1 MIMRLVFPLPAP
13 NQKGVLEG
21 SVGLCCTDPSNLL
34 MKQIS
39 TLVSDIY
46 NLFTNEKGVQ
56 VSREEAK
63 KLSEEAGKLIGEHI
77 FSSVYETRKN
87 KPDLRLS
94 QIGKP
99 LRQIWYNSKGYDKE
113 PIDGATFIK
122 FLYGNILE
130 ELLVCLSRLAGHTVD
145 ETQKEI
151 KVGGIKGH
159 QDGRVDGVLV
169 DFKSASN
176 FSFKKFTT
184 SELQKNDPF
193 GYIYQLAG
201 YAEQE
206 KDEKVAWV
214 VINKQTGELATVY
227 LDSLEMPDVKE
238 KIKQVKDAV
247 KKDTPPDRCYSD
259 IRDGSSGNRKLD
271 FGCVY
276 CGYKLTCWSDSNNGK
291 GLRKFN
297 Y

>member
-1 MIMRLVFPLPAP
+1 
-13 NQKGVLEG
+13 
-21 SVGLCCTDPSNLL
+21 

-276 CGYKLTCWSDSNNGK
+276 CGYKLTCWSD
-291 GLRKFN
+291 F
-297 Y
+297 